1 MPLLL
6 ARWRQA
12 QTPYMELLSAAVA
25 VAACE
30 QCWAAW
36 DGHAC
41 GWAIQQWMG
50 CCCWFSCCSATERS
64 CVLPIALPHA
74 AAHPVG
80 AWPNHPPF
88 TGRLPAPADPVD
100 CALLFQVKALLVF
113 EPSEPL
119 QLLARAFASG
129 SSSLYWDVSR
139 LPSRTGRAYIV
150 TGAGACDRAGVHC
163 GLTADQM
170 RGWWCVMTGFNWLKL
185 AAERPLIDRCCCSCC
200 QQSFMPYPALP
211 PPPPSRHRPAVGG
224 PGRRAAA
231 GH

>member
-1 MPLLL
+1 M
-6 ARWRQA
+6 
-12 QTPYMELLSAAVA
+12 
-25 VAACE
+25 
-30 QCWAAW
+30 
-36 DGHAC
+36 
-41 GWAIQQWMG
+41 
-50 CCCWFSCCSATERS
+50 
-64 CVLPIALPHA
+64 PIALPHA

-150 TGAGACDRAGVHC
+150 TGACAFRHSWRALWIDCRSDERLVVRHDR
-163 GLTADQM
+163 L
-170 RGWWCVMTGFNWLKL
+170 
-185 AAERPLIDRCCCSCC
+185 
-200 QQSFMPYPALP
+200 
-211 PPPPSRHRPAVGG
+211 
-224 PGRRAAA
+224 
-231 GH
+231 